1 MNTHHNTIEAHNNK
15 TGAPTFVG
23 VDISKHE
30 LVCDLPPGTQ
40 RVYKRTTEGIEQLIT
55 KLPPNAHIICEA
67 TGGYEKMLVSAL
79 HKARVKV
86 SVVMPW
92 RVRAYA
98 ISQSIMAKS
107 DAIDA
112 RVLSQYGRNTEKL
125 RETKPVGPAVEAMRE
140 LMRAR
145 DELIEQ
151 IKHEKNQAEHLGA
164 LEVLAEQAARRMET
178 FLGQKKQVEQAMRAL
193 IRKDPRMKQ
202 RNDKCRQVKGVGE
215 VTVWTAL
222 CELPELGEMDR
233 GQPAHLLGVA
243 PLCNQSGKHDAARHI
258 KGGRSKPRRVFYMA
272 AVSASQHNPILKVF
286 YERLIAKGKARKVA
300 LVAVIRKLVELIN
313 QIFADPNFSLAR

>member
-1 MNTHHNTIEAHNNK
+1 MNTHHNSTEEHNLK

-23 VDISKHE
+23 VDISKQE
-30 LVCDLPPGTQ
+30 LVCDLPFDTR
-40 RVYKRTTEGIEQLIT
+40 RVYKRTALDIEELIA

-67 TGGYEKMLVSAL
+67 TGGYEKMLVRAL
-79 HKARVKV
+79 HKARIKV
-86 SVVMPW
+86 SVMMPW

-98 ISQSIMAKS
+98 ISQCIIAKN

-112 RVLSQYGRNTEKL
+112 RVLSQYGRNTERL
-125 RETKPVGPAVEAMRE
+125 RETKPLRAVVETMRE

-151 IKHEKNQAEHLGA
+151 IKHEKNQAEHAGQLKM
-164 LEVLAEQAARRMET
+164 LLDQAAKRMET
-178 FLGQKKQVEQAMRAL
+178 FRKQKKEVEQAIRAH
-193 IRKDPRMKQ
+193 IRQDPQMKQ
-202 RNDKCRQVKGVGE
+202 RSEKCRQVKGVGE

-222 CELPELGEMDR
+222 CELPELGELDK
-233 GQPAHLLGVA
+233 GQAGHLLGVA
-243 PLCNQSGKHDAARHI
+243 PICNQSGKHEAPRHI
-258 KGGRSKPRRVFYMA
+258 KGGRPKPRRVIYMA

-300 LVAVIRKLVELIN
+300 LVAVMRKLIELIN
-313 QIFADPNFSLAR
+313 RIFADPNFSLAG